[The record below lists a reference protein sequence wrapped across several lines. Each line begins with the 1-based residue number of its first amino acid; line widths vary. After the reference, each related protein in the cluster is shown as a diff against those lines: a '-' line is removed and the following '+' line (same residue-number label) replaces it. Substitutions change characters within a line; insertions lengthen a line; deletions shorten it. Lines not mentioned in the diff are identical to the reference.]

1 MAKLIEV
8 SLCLSK
14 LDKEQITTGKDG
26 VTKYINLTISVNDEA
41 DQFNKDVQVW
51 NKQTKEQS
59 TAKVKKSYC
68 GSGKVFWSNDGAV
81 KTTTEPTIEYK
92 TESKKDDGLPF

>member
-14 LDKEQITTGKDG
+14 LDTNQITVGKDG
-26 VTKYINLTISVNDEA
+26 VTKYINLTLSVNDEA
-41 DQFNKDVQVW
+41 DQYGKDVQVW

-59 TAKVKKSYC
+59 QAKEKKAYC
-68 GSGKVFWSNDGAV
+68 GKGKVFWDSNGKV
-81 KTTTEPTIEYK
+81 QTPSTTPSATPSTH
-92 TESKKDDGLPF
+92 TGLPF

>member
-14 LDKEQITTGKDG
+14 LDKSQITTGKDG
-26 VTKYINLTISVNDEA
+26 VTKYINLTVSVNDEA
-41 DQFNKDVQVW
+41 DQYGKDVQVW

-59 TAKVKKSYC
+59 QSKEKKTYC
-68 GSGKVFWSNDGAV
+68 GNGKVFWDSNGKLSA
-81 KTTTEPTIEYK
+81 T
-92 TESKKDDGLPF
+92 KDDLFF

>member
-14 LDKEQITTGKDG
+14 LDKSQITTGKDG
-26 VTKYINLTISVNDEA
+26 VTKYINLTVSVNDEK
-41 DQFNKDVQVW
+41 DQYDKDVQVW

-59 TAKVKKSYC
+59 AAKEKKQYC
-68 GSGKVFWSNDGAV
+68 GNGKVFWSNDAKV
-81 KTTTEPTIEYK
+81 TTEPNTEYK
-92 TESKKDDGLPF
+92 TESKTNDGLPF